1 MSPILVR
8 PVREQFEHDRVI
20 RVLQAK
26 YKRKYEVAI
35 NPGAEQNASVGVG
48 DLTMYPDLVL
58 FSQERVRKIQGTVEV
73 ETTESVNTLEAM
85 AEWAPFSRLRTP
97 DARIMRAILSS
108 LFEPGGQVSP
118 ILVRPVREQF
128 EHDRVIRVLQA
139 KYKRKYEVAINP
151 GAEQNAS
158 VGIGELTMYPDLV
171 LFSQER
177 TRKIHGTVEV
187 ETTESINTLEA
198 MAEWGPFS
206 RLRTP
211 FYLYVPA
218 NSIDTVRRLCSEHAI
233 DPAEIWTYHT
243 AMDQLRFTMVHR
255 SPDAPKGS
263 IAEHKPK
270 IAVIAKAPVE
280 MPAEPASPS
289 SAHVAAPAKSSS
301 AQSAKT
307 GKTPQAAQTANA
319 SKSAKPS
326 KAAAPAKAAKKP
338 ASVKPVK
345 SAPAKSAP
353 AKSVKSGRSAKSG
366 STKSTSAK
374 SAKSAKSSTK
384 KRR

>member
-1 MSPILVR
+1 
-8 PVREQFEHDRVI
+8 
-20 RVLQAK
+20 
-26 YKRKYEVAI
+26 
-35 NPGAEQNASVGVG
+35 
-48 DLTMYPDLVL
+48 
-58 FSQERVRKIQGTVEV
+58 
-73 ETTESVNTLEAM
+73 
-85 AEWAPFSRLRTP
+85 
-97 DARIMRAILSS
+97 
-108 LFEPGGQVSP
+108 VSP

-177 TRKIHGTVEV
+177 TRKIQGTVEV

-211 FYLYVPA
+211 FFLYVPA

-243 AMDQLRFTMVHR
+243 ALDQLRFTMVHR

-270 IAVIAKAPVE
+270 PAPVVTAALNATPEATPVPVATRSAAAKAAPAKTTGARTAVAKAPVAKA
-280 MPAEPASPS
+280 PAAKTAVAKTAAAAKAVARPAKAANGKAAAAR
-289 SAHVAAPAKSSS
+289 SARPAKS
-301 AQSAKT
+301 AK
-307 GKTPQAAQTANA
+307 AAKA
-319 SKSAKPS
+319 SKPAKSAKPHS
-326 KAAAPAKAAKKP
+326 AA
-338 ASVKPVK
+338 
-345 SAPAKSAP
+345 
-353 AKSVKSGRSAKSG
+353 
-366 STKSTSAK
+366 SAK
-374 SAKSAKSSTK
+374 SAKSAKSSSK